1 MGKMN
6 KGKEISNWML
16 RLIAIGLFIGIAG
29 AAQAATVTFSTI
41 LDGNGIPALFDPSTT
56 IPDPS
61 DGNTLIIGLLDFTAN
76 GETISAVD
84 TLSLMISAPA
94 GYFITS
100 LSYTEEGIGNAVTGI
115 AVATG
120 SIVVNNFPVNFPTQV
135 FSPGA
140 SGGWSISPT
149 LPDSIFNNETSVMV
163 SITNS
168 LFAHGATADEIA
180 KTFASLTVGL
190 TPVPVPSSIFLLGGG
205 LFAILGTMR
214 RRRG

>member
-1 MGKMN
+1 MN

-16 RLIAIGLFIGIAG
+16 RLIAIVLFIGIAG
-29 AAQAATVTFSTI
+29 AAQAATVTFSNI
-41 LDGNGIPALFDPSTT
+41 LDGNGIPLLFDPSTT